1 MKDEL
6 TFEYKLTKEDVE
18 RVGLTR
24 YDVLKII
31 LIDADYK
38 VFKIYADYKASKPHP
53 YYYMIGK
60 TKSYIK
66 KYFEER
72 YTWLKVYSIEEVD
85 YKSMS
90 EEERDSLASS
100 III

>member
-1 MKDEL
+1 MKD
-6 TFEYKLTKEDVE
+6 KLTK
-18 RVGLTR
+18 
-24 YDVLKII
+24 YDILKTI
-31 LIDADYK
+31 LRDENYK
-38 VFKIYADYKASKPHP
+38 VFKIYADYKSSKPHP

-90 EEERDSLASS
+90 EKERDIFVYD

>member
-1 MKDEL
+1 
-6 TFEYKLTKEDVE
+6 
-18 RVGLTR
+18 
-24 YDVLKII
+24 
-31 LIDADYK
+31 
-38 VFKIYADYKASKPHP
+38 
-53 YYYMIGK
+53 MIGK

-90 EEERDSLASS
+90 EEERDIFIYD

>member
-1 MKDEL
+1 MTD
-6 TFEYKLTKEDVE
+6 KLTK
-18 RVGLTR
+18 
-24 YDVLKII
+24 YDVLKTI
-31 LIDADYK
+31 LRDENYK

-72 YTWLKVYSIEEVD
+72 YTWLKVYK
-85 YKSMS
+85 YTTLALKSLLRPS
-90 EEERDSLASS
+90 VAVLACVKS
-100 III
+100 

>member
-1 MKDEL
+1 MV
-6 TFEYKLTKEDVE
+6 FYIDVGSLVVE
-18 RVGLTR
+18 
-24 YDVLKII
+24 
-31 LIDADYK
+31 
-38 VFKIYADYKASKPHP
+38 

-90 EEERDSLASS
+90 EEERDIFIYD

>member
-1 MKDEL
+1 MKD
-6 TFEYKLTKEDVE
+6 KLTK
-18 RVGLTR
+18 
-24 YDVLKII
+24 YDILKTI
-31 LIDADYK
+31 LRDENYK

-90 EEERDSLASS
+90 EEERDIFIYD